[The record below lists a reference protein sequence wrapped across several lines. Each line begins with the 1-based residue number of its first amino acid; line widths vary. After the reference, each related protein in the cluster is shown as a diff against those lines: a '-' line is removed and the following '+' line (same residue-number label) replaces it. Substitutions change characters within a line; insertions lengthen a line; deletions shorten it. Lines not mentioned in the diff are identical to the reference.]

1 MTERQLNPA
10 FILRSSIPGY
20 NWRMLKQDNI
30 VNRPSGRCRCRG
42 MAAGALLALCLVM
55 GSGASMASEDHDRA
69 RQAVEAGEVLPLR
82 SILERVERDY
92 PGQVVD
98 VELERERESSQERW
112 IYKIKLLRSGGALM
126 KLKVDARDGS
136 IIGKKAAGGH
146 EREREQQRNRRGG
159 EDH

>member
-1 MTERQLNPA
+1 MTERQLNPS

-20 NWRMLKQDNI
+20 NWCMLKQDHI
-30 VNRPSGRCRCRG
+30 VNRPSDRP
-42 MAAGALLALCLVM
+42 MAAGALLALFLVM

>member
-1 MTERQLNPA
+1 VTERQLNPL

-20 NWRMLKQDNI
+20 NLRMLKQDHI
-30 VNRPSGRCRCRG
+30 VNRPSGRCRG
-42 MAAGALLALCLVM
+42 MAAGVLLALCLVM
-55 GSGASMASEDHDRA
+55 GNGASMASEDHDRA

-82 SILERVERDY
+82 SILERVEREY

-112 IYKIKLLRSGGALM
+112 LYKIKLLRSGGALI

-136 IIGKKAAGGH
+136 IIGKKEAAGGH

>member
-1 MTERQLNPA
+1 VTECQLNPS

-20 NWRMLKQDNI
+20 KLRMLKQDHI
-30 VNRPSGRCRCRG
+30 VNRPSGRCRG

-82 SILERVERDY
+82 SILERVERNY

-98 VELERERESSQERW
+98 VELDRERDSSQERW
-112 IYKIKLLRSGGALM
+112 VYKIKLLRSGGTLM

-136 IIGKKAAGGH
+136 LIGKKAAGGH

>member
-1 MTERQLNPA
+1 MTERQLNPS

-20 NWRMLKQDNI
+20 NLRMLKQDHI
-30 VNRPSGRCRCRG
+30 VNRPSDRH
-42 MAAGALLALCLVM
+42 MAAGVLLALCLVM
-55 GSGASMASEDHDRA
+55 GSGTSMASEDHDRA

-82 SILERVERDY
+82 TILERVDREY

-112 IYKIKLLRSGGALM
+112 VYKIKLLRSGGALM

>member
-1 MTERQLNPA
+1 
-10 FILRSSIPGY
+10 
-20 NWRMLKQDNI
+20 
-30 VNRPSGRCRCRG
+30 

-82 SILERVERDY
+82 SILERVEREY

-98 VELERERESSQERW
+98 VELERERDSSQERW
-112 IYKIKLLRSGGALM
+112 LYKIKLLRGGGALM